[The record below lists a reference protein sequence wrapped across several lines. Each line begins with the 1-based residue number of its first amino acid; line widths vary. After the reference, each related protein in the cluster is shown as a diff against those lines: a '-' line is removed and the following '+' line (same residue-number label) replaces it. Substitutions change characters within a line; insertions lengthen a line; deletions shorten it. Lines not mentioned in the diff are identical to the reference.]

1 MRANRIA
8 LLSLIALVP
17 LSVGVVAGLPLLD
30 DATYRPQPTRTVP
43 VGESATNAYGLTFTV
58 EQTVDAQS
66 GVPDDMS
73 LIGILVT
80 LDPGDLTPEEV
91 DALLTPVT
99 LTDEGPG
106 GSGEREWELVD
117 NAESLGWGYLEDTRR
132 FMDLTDVTGP
142 TQYELVFS
150 APPGTY
156 QQATLRIGVS
166 EPDFE
171 DFGDGGGID
180 LGLIEPDL
188 RFALDYGQKPT

>member
-8 LLSLIALVP
+8 ALSLIALVP

-30 DATYRPQPTRTVP
+30 SVAYDPQPTGTIA
-43 VGESATNAYGLTFTV
+43 VGESARSGYGVTFTV
-58 EQTVDAQS
+58 EGSVDVQTDVA
-66 GVPDDMS
+66 DDMS
-73 LIGILVT
+73 LIGVLVT

-106 GSGEREWELVD
+106 GSGQRQWDLAYEPE
-117 NAESLGWGYLEDTRR
+117 NLGWRYLDDTRR

-142 TQYELVFS
+142 TRYELVFY

-188 RFALDYGQKPT
+188 LFALDYSQKPS